1 MAEKIK
7 LGFVTALTVVRFPL
21 VLGFFAGAV
30 VYAMRP
36 PEAPSASLFL
46 VTFAMLVTSAITDL
60 FDGYF
65 ARKFSV
71 QTALGAHMDPLM
83 DKFFYLSTLPLLV
96 FVALQN
102 GHTKHAIYLLVIT
115 ILFLSRD
122 QWVTF
127 LRSIGA
133 IYNVSGCAHWSGKV
147 RTALNFPLICLV
159 YLVEENPWFK
169 IPLIVALTFETIGLA
184 VNLLSLW
191 IYTVRYWPSL
201 KKAAALNGDH

>member
-1 MAEKIK
+1 MARMIK

-21 VLGFFAGAV
+21 VLAFAAGAV
-30 VYAMRP
+30 LYTMRP
-36 PEAPSASLFL
+36 SVPLFA
-46 VTFAMLVTSAITDL
+46 VTFAMLVTSAVTDL

-83 DKFFYLSTLPLLV
+83 DKFFYLSTLPLLI
-96 FVALQN
+96 FVAVQN
-102 GHTKHAIYLLVIT
+102 GNTNHGIFLLIIT

-133 IYNVSGCAHWSGKV
+133 MDDVSGGAHWSGKV
-147 RTALNFPLICLV
+147 RTALNFPLICLIYLGEECPWQFIPPVVV
-159 YLVEENPWFK
+159 YV
-169 IPLIVALTFETIGLA
+169 FEAIGLA
-184 VNLLSLW
+184 VNLLSAW
-191 IYTVRYWPSL
+191 IYTHRYWPSL
-201 KKAAALNGDH
+201 KKAAALDQHH

>member
-1 MAEKIK
+1 MARKIK

-21 VLGFFAGAV
+21 VLAFFAGAV
-30 VYAMRP
+30 VYTMRP
-36 PEAPSASLFL
+36 SVPLFL
-46 VTFAMLVTSAITDL
+46 ATFAMLVTSAVTDL

-71 QTALGAHMDPLM
+71 QTTLGAHMDPLM

-102 GHTKHAIYLLVIT
+102 GHTKHAIFLLVIT

-133 IYNVSGCAHWSGKV
+133 LHDVSGSAHWSGKA
-147 RTALNFPLICLV
+147 RTALNFPLICLI
-159 YLVEENPWFK
+159 YLVEECPWQF
-169 IPLIVALTFETIGLA
+169 IPPVFAYILEVIGLA
-184 VNLLSLW
+184 VNLLSAW
-191 IYTVRYWPSL
+191 IYTHRYWPSL
-201 KKAAALNGDH
+201 RKAAELDKHHQES

>member
-1 MAEKIK
+1 MARRIK

-36 PEAPSASLFL
+36 PEQPSVPLFL
-46 VTFAMLVTSAITDL
+46 ATFAMLVTSAITDL

-96 FVALQN
+96 FVAMQN
-102 GHTKHAIYLLVIT
+102 GHIKHGIFLLVLT

-133 IYNVSGCAHWSGKV
+133 IYDVSGCAHWSGKV

-159 YLVEENPWFK
+159 YLVEECPWQF
-169 IPLIVALTFETIGLA
+169 IPPVVAYGFEIVGLA
-184 VNLLSLW
+184 VNMLSLC
-191 IYTVRYWPSL
+191 IYTVNYWPSL
-201 KKAAALNGDH
+201 KRAAALDSHR

>member
-1 MAEKIK
+1 MTRIK

-21 VLGFFAGAV
+21 VLAFFAGAL
-30 VYAMRP
+30 VYTMRP
-36 PEAPSASLFL
+36 STPLFL
-46 VTFAMLVTSAITDL
+46 LTFTMLVTSAVTDL

-65 ARKFSV
+65 ARRFSV

-102 GHTKHAIYLLVIT
+102 GHVKHSIFLLVIT

-127 LRSIGA
+127 LRSIGSMHN
-133 IYNVSGCAHWSGKV
+133 ISGAAHWSGKV
-147 RTALNFPLICLV
+147 RTALNFPLICAIYLFEECPCNFIPPVAV
-159 YLVEENPWFK
+159 Y
-169 IPLIVALTFETIGLA
+169 AFEAIGLA
-184 VNLLSLW
+184 VNLLSAW
-191 IYTVRYWPSL
+191 IYTYRYWPSL
-201 KKAAALNGDH
+201 KKAAKLNSVT

>member
-1 MAEKIK
+1 MARKIK

-21 VLGFFAGAV
+21 VLAFFAGAV
-30 VYAMRP
+30 VYTIRHSVP
-36 PEAPSASLFL
+36 LFV
-46 VTFAMLVTSAITDL
+46 VTFSLLVTSAVTDL

-102 GHTKHAIYLLVIT
+102 DHTYHSIFLLVIT
-115 ILFLSRD
+115 IMFLARD

-127 LRSIGA
+127 LRSIGSM
-133 IYNVSGCAHWSGKV
+133 YDVSGSAHWSGKV
-147 RTALNFPLICLV
+147 RTALNFPLICLI
-159 YLVEENPWFK
+159 YLVEESPDQWQFIPPWCAY
-169 IPLIVALTFETIGLA
+169 VFEVIGLA
-184 VNLLSLW
+184 VNMLSAW
-191 IYTVRYWPSL
+191 IYTYRYWPSL
-201 KKAAALNGDH
+201 KRAAELDKHH

>member
-1 MAEKIK
+1 MARKIK

-21 VLGFFAGAV
+21 VLAFFAGAV
-30 VYAMRP
+30 VYTIRP
-36 PEAPSASLFL
+36 SVPLFV
-46 VTFAMLVTSAITDL
+46 VTFSLLVTSAVTDL

-102 GHTKHAIYLLVIT
+102 DHTYHSIFLLVIT
-115 ILFLSRD
+115 IMFLARD

-127 LRSIGA
+127 LRSIGSM
-133 IYNVSGCAHWSGKV
+133 YDVSGSAHWSGKV
-147 RTALNFPLICLV
+147 RTALNFPLICLI
-159 YLVEENPWFK
+159 YLVEESPDQWQFIPPWCAY
-169 IPLIVALTFETIGLA
+169 VFEVIGLA
-184 VNLLSLW
+184 VNMLSAW
-191 IYTVRYWPSL
+191 IYTYRYWPSL
-201 KKAAALNGDH
+201 KRAAELDKHH

>member
-1 MAEKIK
+1 MARKIK

-21 VLGFFAGAV
+21 VLGFTAGAV
-30 VYAMRP
+30 VYTMRP
-36 PEAPSASLFL
+36 SVPLFL
-46 VTFAMLVTSAITDL
+46 LTFAMLVTSAVTDL

-96 FVALQN
+96 FVAVQN
-102 GHTKHAIYLLVIT
+102 EHINHGIFLLVIT

-133 IYNVSGCAHWSGKV
+133 IHNVSGGAHWSGKV

-159 YLVEENPWFK
+159 YLVEECPWPF
-169 IPLIVALTFETIGLA
+169 IPPVCAYVFEVIGLA
-184 VNLLSLW
+184 VNMISLW
-191 IYTVRYWPSL
+191 IYTVNYWPSL
-201 KKAAALNGDH
+201 KKSAALDQHH